1 VQSCPHVF
9 SDYPLVRAVVR
20 MQQSD
25 SRQLAVL
32 DNRDDKKFVGLL
44 TMSDIV
50 RAHAEAAISAAD
62 PDRTVSP
69 DFTEAAEL
77 LERSQP

>member
-1 VQSCPHVF
+1 
-9 SDYPLVRAVVR
+9 
-20 MQQSD
+20 
-25 SRQLAVL
+25 LAVL

-62 PDRTVSP
+62 PAVKEKAA
-69 DFTEAAEL
+69 TEMK
-77 LERSQP
+77 